1 MRNREDPINRVLSV
15 LELAYQFYRGYAEHG
30 EEECFSTS
38 IGYSLNRSVA
48 GRRISMLQNVGAQI
62 ARRNW
67 WMLALRGVLAI
78 IFGLIALF
86 FPGIVLFA
94 FIVVFAVY
102 AIIDGIF
109 AVAVAI
115 RERESLGRWGWL
127 LIEGC
132 LSIIAG
138 ILAFAFPRE
147 TALVLLFIIAA
158 WAILTGLMEIVAA
171 FSLRDFLAQEWALA
185 LAGIISVL
193 FGAILFA
200 RPGAGILA
208 ILWLVGIYSIIFGV
222 LFIIRAFQLRS
233 WASSVAA

>member
-1 MRNREDPINRVLSV
+1 
-15 LELAYQFYRGYAEHG
+15 
-30 EEECFSTS
+30 
-38 IGYSLNRSVA
+38 
-48 GRRISMLQNVGAQI
+48 MLQNVGAQVVL
-62 ARRNW
+62 RNW

-94 FIVVFAVY
+94 FIIVFGVY

-109 AVAVAI
+109 AVFVAI
-115 RERESLGRWGWL
+115 RERESLHRWGWVL
-127 LIEGC
+127 VEGV

-158 WAILTGLMEIVAA
+158 WAVLTGIMEIAAA
-171 FSLRDFLAQEWALA
+171 FSLRDFVAQEWALA
-185 LAGIISVL
+185 LAGLVSVI
-193 FGAILFA
+193 FGILLFA

-208 ILWLVGIYSIIFGV
+208 LLWLVGIYSIIFGV
-222 LFIIRAFQLRS
+222 LFIIRALQLRS
-233 WASSVAA
+233 WASSATA